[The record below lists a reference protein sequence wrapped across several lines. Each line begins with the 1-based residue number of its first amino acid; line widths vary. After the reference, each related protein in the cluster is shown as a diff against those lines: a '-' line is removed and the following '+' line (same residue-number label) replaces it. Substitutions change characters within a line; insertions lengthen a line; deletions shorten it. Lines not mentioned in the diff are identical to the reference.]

1 MEKFKELFYDIIS
14 EEDRTVVVVEP
25 PKPTRWSN
33 RYYPSRIEGDF
44 VIPERAICKSKTYKV
59 TSIGNRVFSGCRLNS
74 VEIPNSV
81 TLIGD
86 GAFASSWLVE
96 FKVSAGNQSY
106 VSVDGCLYSKD
117 VTTLCCCPGAKTSI
131 NIPNSVTSIRNE
143 AFLHCY
149 NLKEIY
155 CNMETPIATEAV
167 FSDEVLMN
175 AVLYVPTGCKDEYEK
190 VDPWRNFYTIK
201 EFDVTSSTNTTI
213 SDEQTVT
220 VEDGVIKVDNTG
232 GQAVSVYD
240 VDGTLVM
247 SVKADGG
254 SVEVA
259 VPGRGVYIVL
269 VGGKSVNVVV

>member
-1 MEKFKELFYDIIS
+1 MENFKELFYDIIS
-14 EEDRTVVVVEP
+14 EEERTVEVVRP
-25 PKPTRWSN
+25 PRKIERRF
-33 RYYPSRIEGDF
+33 RYTKHIKGDF

-59 TSIGNRVFSGCRLNS
+59 TSIGNLVFFDCRLNS

-96 FKVSAGNQSY
+96 LKVLAGNQSY

-155 CNMETPIATEAV
+155 CNMETPIAT
-167 FSDEVLMN
+167 DEVLMN

-201 EFDVTSSTNTTI
+201 EFDVTSSTDTTI